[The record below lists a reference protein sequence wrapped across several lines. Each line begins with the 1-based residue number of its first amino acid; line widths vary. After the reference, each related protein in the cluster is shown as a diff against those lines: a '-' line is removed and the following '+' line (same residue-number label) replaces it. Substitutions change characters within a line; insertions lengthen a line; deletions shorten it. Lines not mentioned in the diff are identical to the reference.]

1 MSLMVSKYAIDLV
14 AKEICGEI
22 VWSDSPGQALRKW
35 REIFKVTQT
44 EISQVIGV
52 APSVISDYEKGR
64 RIPGSRFVRKY
75 VEGLL
80 YIDST
85 RGWSVVKEIARN
97 LRIPMTSVIDIRELP
112 RGVPLRVFVEVLK
125 GEVLWGS
132 DYLDKIL
139 YGYTVLDSIESI
151 LSMSGAEFSAI
162 MGLTTERALIFT
174 KVGTGR
180 SPMVAVRVTSQKPG
194 AVILH
199 GPRVVDPL
207 AIKLAEL
214 DRVPLIVSRVES
226 EDLLVENLRKL

>member
-1 MSLMVSKYAIDLV
+1 LVTKYAIEMI

-22 VWSDSPGQALRKW
+22 VWSGTPGQSLKKW
-35 REIFKVTQT
+35 REIFNVTQT
-44 EISQVIGV
+44 EISQTIGV

-64 RIPGSRFVRKY
+64 RVPGSRFVRKY

-80 YIDST
+80 SIDSS
-85 RGWSVVKEIARN
+85 RGWKVVREIARN
-97 LRIPMTSVIDIRELP
+97 LRIPMTSLLDIRELP
-112 RGVPLRVFVEVLK
+112 GGVPLKAFVEALE

-132 DYLDKIL
+132 NMLDRML

-151 LSMSGAEFSAI
+151 LSMSGAEFSII

-180 SPMVAVRVTSQKPG
+180 SPMVAVRVSPQKPG
-194 AVILH
+194 AVVLH

-207 AIKLAEL
+207 AVKLAEL
-214 DRVPLIVSRVES
+214 DRVPLIVSRLES
-226 EDLLVENLRKL
+226 EEKLVERLRKL

>member
-1 MSLMVSKYAIDLV
+1 MVSKYAIDLV

-180 SPMVAVRVTSQKPG
+180 SPMVAVRVTNQKPG

>member
-1 MSLMVSKYAIDLV
+1 MSLMVSKYAIDFV

-85 RGWSVVKEIARN
+85 RGWSVVREIARN

>member
-1 MSLMVSKYAIDLV
+1 MVTKYAIDLV

-22 VWSDSPGQALRKW
+22 VWSSNPGLSLRKW

-64 RIPGSRFVRKY
+64 RTPGSKFVKKY

-80 YIDST
+80 YIDSL
-85 RGWSVVKEIARN
+85 RGWMVLRELARN
-97 LRIPMTSVIDIRELP
+97 LRVPMTSVIDIRELP
-112 RGVPLRVFVEVLK
+112 RGIPLRVFVDVLK
-125 GEVLWGS
+125 GEVLWGM
-132 DYLDKIL
+132 DYLDRIL
-139 YGYTVLDSIESI
+139 YGYTILDSIESI
-151 LSMSGAEFSAI
+151 LSMSGTDFSII

-180 SPMVAVRVTSQKPG
+180 SPMVAVRVSNMKPG

-199 GPRVVDPL
+199 GPKVVDPL
-207 AIKLAEL
+207 AIRLAEL
-214 DRVPLIVSRVES
+214 DRVPLIVSRLES
-226 EDLLVENLRKL
+226 EELLVESLRNM

>member
-1 MSLMVSKYAIDLV
+1 MVSKYAIDLV

-22 VWSDSPGQALRKW
+22 VWSDSPGQSLRKW

-85 RGWSVVKEIARN
+85 RGWSVVREIARN

>member
-1 MSLMVSKYAIDLV
+1 MVSKYAIDLV

-85 RGWSVVKEIARN
+85 RGWSVVREIARN

>member
-1 MSLMVSKYAIDLV
+1 VSLMVSKYAIDLV

-22 VWSDSPGQALRKW
+22 VWSDSPGQSLRKW

-85 RGWSVVKEIARN
+85 RGWSVVREIARN

>member
-1 MSLMVSKYAIDLV
+1 MVSKYAIDLV

-22 VWSDSPGQALRKW
+22 VWSDSPGQSLRKW

-85 RGWSVVKEIARN
+85 RGWSVVREIARN

-125 GEVLWGS
+125 GDVLWGS
-132 DYLDKIL
+132 DYLDKFL

>member
-22 VWSDSPGQALRKW
+22 VWSDSPGQSLRKW

-44 EISQVIGV
+44 EISHVIGV

-85 RGWSVVKEIARN
+85 RGWSVVREIARN

>member
-1 MSLMVSKYAIDLV
+1 MVSKYAIDLV

-22 VWSDSPGQALRKW
+22 VWSDSPGQSLRKW

-85 RGWSVVKEIARN
+85 RGWRVVREIARN

-112 RGVPLRVFVEVLK
+112 RGVSLRVFVEALK

>member
-1 MSLMVSKYAIDLV
+1 MVSKYAIDLV

-22 VWSDSPGQALRKW
+22 VWSDSPGQSLRKW

-85 RGWSVVKEIARN
+85 RGWSVVREIARN

-132 DYLDKIL
+132 DYLDKFL

>member
-1 MSLMVSKYAIDLV
+1 VSLMVSKYAIDLV

-85 RGWSVVKEIARN
+85 RGWSVVREIARN

>member
-1 MSLMVSKYAIDLV
+1 MVTKYAIDLI

-22 VWSDSPGQALRKW
+22 VWSDTPGQALRKW
-35 REIFKVTQT
+35 REIFKATQT

-64 RIPGSRFVRKY
+64 RIPGSRFIKKY

-80 YIDST
+80 YIDSA
-85 RGWSVVKEIARN
+85 RGWSVIREIARN
-97 LRIPMTSVIDIRELP
+97 LRIPVTSVIDIRELP
-112 RGVPLRVFVEVLK
+112 RGVPLRVFVEILK
-125 GEVLWGS
+125 GEVLWGI

-199 GPRVVDPL
+199 GPKVVDPL

-226 EDLLVENLRKL
+226 EEQLVENLRNL

>member
-1 MSLMVSKYAIDLV
+1 MVSKYAIDLV

-22 VWSDSPGQALRKW
+22 VWSDSPGQSLRKW

-85 RGWSVVKEIARN
+85 RGWSVVREIARN

-112 RGVPLRVFVEVLK
+112 RGVPLRVFVEALK

-132 DYLDKIL
+132 DYLDKFL

>member
-1 MSLMVSKYAIDLV
+1 MVSKYAIDLV

>member
-1 MSLMVSKYAIDLV
+1 MVSKYAIDLV

-85 RGWSVVKEIARN
+85 RGLSVVREIARN

-125 GEVLWGS
+125 GEILWGS

>member
-1 MSLMVSKYAIDLV
+1 MVSKYAIDLV

-125 GEVLWGS
+125 GEILWGS

>member
-1 MSLMVSKYAIDLV
+1 MVSKYAIDLV

-85 RGWSVVKEIARN
+85 RGWSVVREIARN

-112 RGVPLRVFVEVLK
+112 RGVPLRIFVEVLK

>member
-85 RGWSVVKEIARN
+85 RGWSVVREIARN

>member
-1 MSLMVSKYAIDLV
+1 MVSKYAIDLV

-22 VWSDSPGQALRKW
+22 VWSDSPGQSLRKW

-85 RGWSVVKEIARN
+85 RGWSVVREIARN
-97 LRIPMTSVIDIRELP
+97 LRIPMTSVIDIRELS

>member
-1 MSLMVSKYAIDLV
+1 MVTKYAVDLV
-14 AKEICGEI
+14 AKEICGEV
-22 VWSDSPGQALRKW
+22 VWSDNPGQSLRKW
-35 REIFKVTQT
+35 REIFKITQT

-64 RIPGSRFVRKY
+64 RVPGSKFVKKY

-80 YIDST
+80 YIDSA
-85 RGWSVVKEIARN
+85 RGWSIVKELARN

-112 RGVPLRVFVEVLK
+112 RGVPVKDFVEVVK
-125 GEVLWGS
+125 GEVIWGVE
-132 DYLDKIL
+132 YLEKVL

-151 LSMSGAEFSAI
+151 LSMSGAEFSII

-180 SPMVAVRVTSQKPG
+180 SPMVAVRVSNQKPG

-199 GPRVVDPL
+199 GPKVVDPL
-207 AIKLAEL
+207 AIRLAEL
-214 DRVPLIVSRVES
+214 DRVPLIISRLES
-226 EDLLVENLRKL
+226 EELLVDRLRKL

>member
-22 VWSDSPGQALRKW
+22 VWSDSPGQSLRKW

-85 RGWSVVKEIARN
+85 RGWSVVREIARN
-97 LRIPMTSVIDIRELP
+97 LRIPMTSVIDIRELS

>member
-1 MSLMVSKYAIDLV
+1 MVSKYAIDLV

-85 RGWSVVKEIARN
+85 RGWSVVREIARN

-226 EDLLVENLRKL
+226 EDLLLENLRKL

>member
-1 MSLMVSKYAIDLV
+1 VSLMVSKYAIDLV

-22 VWSDSPGQALRKW
+22 VWSDSPGQSLRKW

-85 RGWSVVKEIARN
+85 RGWSVVREIARN
-97 LRIPMTSVIDIRELP
+97 LRIPMTSVIDIRELS

>member
-1 MSLMVSKYAIDLV
+1 MVSKYAIDLV

-85 RGWSVVKEIARN
+85 RGWSVVREIARN
-97 LRIPMTSVIDIRELP
+97 LRIPMTSVIDIRELS

>member
-22 VWSDSPGQALRKW
+22 VWSDSPGQSLRKW

-85 RGWSVVKEIARN
+85 RGWSVVREIARN

>member
-1 MSLMVSKYAIDLV
+1 MVSKYAIDFV

-85 RGWSVVKEIARN
+85 RGWSVVREIARN

>member
-1 MSLMVSKYAIDLV
+1 VSLMVSKYAIDLV

-85 RGWSVVKEIARN
+85 RGWSVVREIARN
-97 LRIPMTSVIDIRELP
+97 LRIPMTSVIDIRELS

>member
-1 MSLMVSKYAIDLV
+1 VSLMVSKYAIDFV

-85 RGWSVVKEIARN
+85 RGWSVVREIARN